1 MTMAGFQSLS
11 PTGLRKRKSF
21 DRGDD
26 ESEALS
32 WEDMSISGHGD
43 ATMGQV
49 DGRLERKSPDGD
61 GSSKLCKAGWT
72 DEEDS
77 IVHVAVRALG
87 TQWQAVADRL
97 PGRTADAVRNR
108 WHRLQKR
115 GLPSSPPNGESLE
128 QLTLAPSWCPDGAD
142 GAAAAPSAA
151 SAGAKA
157 RTHTLLDLS
166 ATGVSSAVVVTGSDH
181 GRAKWSAEEDGAIL
195 QGVRTLGCR
204 WREIAALLPGRSD
217 SSIRNRWHRMIVRG
231 QVTDETAAAAS
242 TQPAHTRDK

>member
-97 PGRTADAVRNR
+97 PGESHTSPRRIARARPWRSRSHVCAR
-108 WHRLQKR
+108 H
-115 GLPSSPPNGESLE
+115 LPPRQGAPPM
-128 QLTLAPSWCPDGAD
+128 P
-142 GAAAAPSAA
+142 
-151 SAGAKA
+151 
-157 RTHTLLDLS
+157 
-166 ATGVSSAVVVTGSDH
+166 
-181 GRAKWSAEEDGAIL
+181 
-195 QGVRTLGCR
+195 
-204 WREIAALLPGRSD
+204 
-217 SSIRNRWHRMIVRG
+217 
-231 QVTDETAAAAS
+231 
-242 TQPAHTRDK
+242 